1 MVDQSYFETPNLKDK
16 EAFNSM
22 NESLQVIRLL
32 QEGRQ
37 AIQEALPGLME
48 GSSRITQSVNVPG
61 LIPHKVKELI
71 AVGIAVGIRCQ
82 PCIVHHVKE
91 ALDRGATADEIME
104 ACSIAIAMGGGPS
117 IAYTSYVVQAL
128 KDFKAW
134 KKEEDK
140 GGSQDAV

>member
-1 MVDQSYFETPNLKDK
+1 
-16 EAFNSM
+16 M
-22 NESLQVIRLL
+22 NESLKVIKLL

-37 AIQEALPGLME
+37 AIQEVLPEMME
-48 GSSRITQSVNVPG
+48 GSSRITQSLIASE
-61 LIPHKVKELI
+61 LIPYKVKELI
-71 AVGIAVGIRCQ
+71 AVGIAVGIRCH
-82 PCIVHHVKE
+82 PCIVYHVKE

-134 KKEEDK
+134 KKEDK
-140 GGSQDAV
+140 GGS